1 MPTRKELEEMNYVLE
16 IVMYG
21 VGGGRGGEGQGKEV
35 GKMGLVEL
43 MRMVNCRILY
53 VNRKYCHR

>member
-1 MPTRKELEEMNYVLE
+1 MLE

-21 VGGGRGGEGQGKEV
+21 VGVGGRRGGQVEGQGKEV

>member
-21 VGGGRGGEGQGKEV
+21 VGGRSGDGLSKEV

-53 VNRKYCHR
+53 VNRKYCNR